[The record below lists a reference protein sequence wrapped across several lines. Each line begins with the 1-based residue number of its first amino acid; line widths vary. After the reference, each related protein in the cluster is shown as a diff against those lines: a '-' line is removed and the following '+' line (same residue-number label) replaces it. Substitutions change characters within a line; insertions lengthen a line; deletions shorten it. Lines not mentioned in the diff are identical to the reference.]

1 MTGPLAADLSP
12 RSLWP
17 LALPPIIVAI
27 LLTGAPASSAPGP
40 LLQALDRPQ
49 TPLGTAETTRILRTW
64 ATLGASG
71 VVPQAHREGAEQAK
85 AWAETVGP
93 LRVFASR
100 VSPTRVRVGVDDPA
114 HGVDRLDVYA
124 IGSGGQLAQMT
135 RAESEAAGRNE
146 YVMPPGPARAVRVQ
160 AVMLVGGQRIVLKTV
175 DLEAASADLP
185 SAPKAA
191 PAPPTP
197 AVAAPVAP
205 TATHSA
211 DIPWWW
217 IAAAS
222 VAAVLVGTA
231 VWQETRF

>member
-1 MTGPLAADLSP
+1 M
-12 RSLWP
+12 
-17 LALPPIIVAI
+17 ALPPIIVAI
-27 LLTGAPASSAPGP
+27 LLTGAPAPSASGP

-49 TPLGTAETTRILRTW
+49 TPPGAAESTRILRTW
-64 ATLGASG
+64 ATLGAHG
-71 VVPQAHREGAEQAK
+71 VVPQAHREGAQQAK

-124 IGSGGQLAQMT
+124 VGSAGQLAQMT

-160 AVMLVGGQRIVLKTV
+160 AVMLVAGQRIVLKTV
-175 DLEAASADLP
+175 DLEAASAGLP

-197 AVAAPVAP
+197 AVLAPVAP
-205 TATHSA
+205 TEAHSA